1 MWLIWTALLALAVLV
16 VLGYLEKKY
25 KRCGVYTQPGI
36 CYSLKRLLAR
46 AHFQFVRLRRSPRVN
61 NYNLYADD
69 YVKQSFVPSPED
81 EDAESL
87 RPLAEPE
94 SHDGITFFGSDCE
107 GRQLL
112 IRLVRRTGRETEL
125 LLLLQVNGQL
135 YQLPGMPDTTI
146 YNTGSGWRA
155 GALAIECVL
164 PMRLWRISYRGQLRR
179 CVASQEG
186 PEEAG
191 DAGAT
196 YASPSAGELVP
207 MQFSLLWQP
216 LSAPCD
222 LRECETDLMARAVA
236 CELWTPEF
244 LSLMGSFS
252 LDGYAQ
258 FGCMRGQLT
267 VAGAAPEEVFLR
279 GPRQHRWSDGE
290 GPQAAPRHR
299 SLRLQARMA
308 DGSQLLLA
316 ADSWRGGISHLVYGV
331 YMGANLHMSP
341 IKSCNISLPDLAEEG
356 DIPSIFNVIF
366 SDGKKEHAIAC
377 IATGSPIS
385 SFSERPWRWINKL
398 QVADTC
404 LDGVQ
409 GTAILE
415 FGYRYSG
422 PCPLRPEISLP
433 LLVGSELSAVEPRR
447 VVSLS
452 DPACRCEALV
462 GGKACSLALLTELD
476 LAEVVVP
483 RGAVVTA
490 EGYRHQLQ
498 HQPALR
504 RAAERVVRVSAG
516 LEEGDLSQVCDSTVQ
531 EIQNTP
537 VSQQIIDEL
546 EALLEEQFGK
556 TWPEMRFAVR
566 SSALGEDGEE
576 LSSAGQNA
584 TVLGCRGRDQLR
596 AGLAQCWG
604 SLFAPHSVQY
614 RRQHG
619 QHIHPG
625 MAVVVQQMVASE
637 VSGVMF
643 TRDPVTGDPSQ
654 ISITASYGLGESVVS
669 AKVDPDTITVSRS
682 HTDEL
687 AVSGRQLGTKQ
698 VQTVM
703 TAAGG
708 TAEVPIDSS
717 AAAAGCLSDSA
728 ALRLARI
735 GVQLESAFG
744 GPRDVEWAISKDQIF
759 LLQSRPVTSLAGWSE
774 LELTHE
780 HDAALLTDH
789 ECITGANTGEVLPNA
804 ISPLSMDTIARGME
818 IVSDTLRAF
827 LMGVENPCPPYA
839 GQYFPITHFRY
850 MIDVTRTFMS
860 SVQSWE
866 EDDVERASAMT
877 IFGHLVDLKE
887 ARATAI
893 RRYGVLSRYSSIHQQ
908 ISAARLA
915 WGCSGLVKRAQEQFG
930 RFRINTDGQRSR
942 TAQQLFR
949 HICGQLPQLKQITED
964 HMFCTTTGNMLQ
976 IALLVT
982 LSENGQNAWDQ
993 DMFSS
998 FAVLLSSCSGAESA
1012 EVPSSLKRLSRL
1024 IAATGD
1030 ADEFVSASPEEALVW
1045 LKTKH
1050 TVVAVTFKD
1059 FLATHGHRAVAE
1071 MDMLSTPWELDPRP
1085 LVATLQ
1091 TMVKNADSLEDS
1103 KAEVDVTQALD
1114 QLKVTVSSRS
1124 RKGLAFLLPYVRQSV
1139 VRRECTKSL
1148 LVRVHHQFRLAFR
1161 RLGQLMVHEGR
1172 LPDAELVHFLTLREL
1187 QNLLDTRSPAI
1198 VIKASRR
1205 RRLLPKLN
1213 QLKFVEVI
1221 RGIPRPLP
1229 VQEPVRSAD
1238 GLVVVRG
1245 TPVCQGRVQG
1255 TARVAR
1261 CIADAA
1267 QIQRDDILIT
1277 HATDIGWSPYFPV
1290 LGGVVTE
1297 LGGLISHGAVV
1308 AREYGLPCVVGAT
1321 GATDAFQS
1329 GDTVILDGALGT
1341 ITRIAS
1347 AKPESED
1354 SGKTKTQADTPRR
1367 EPEKP
1372 TPKPQAETPKPQ
1384 VETPKAQDK
1393 TPKPQAETSKSEAKT
1408 PKSEPKTPKPQ
1419 TETPKSWAETP
1430 KPQPATPKLQAETP
1444 KPEANTSVSEA
1455 KTPKPQ
1461 TEMPKPQAE
1470 TPKPQVQTPKS
1481 QASTP
1486 QLQAGTHK
1494 PHVDTPRPQT
1504 EASRPQTDTPTPQPR
1519 TLKPDVKP
1527 EPQSQTSKPQAGVP
1541 NSQAEATEDMPK
1553 QLRE

>member
-179 CVASQEG
+179 CVTSQEG

-196 YASPSAGELVP
+196 FTSPSAGELVP

-366 SDGKKEHAIAC
+366 SGQSICQDPLSLC
-377 IATGSPIS
+377 
-385 SFSERPWRWINKL
+385 
-398 QVADTC
+398 
-404 LDGVQ
+404 
-409 GTAILE
+409 
-415 FGYRYSG
+415 YSG

-447 VVSLS
+447 VVSLA

-498 HQPALR
+498 HQPVLR

-516 LEEGDLSQVCDSTVQ
+516 LEEGDLNQVCDSTVQ
-531 EIQNTP
+531 EIQSAP
-537 VSQQIIDEL
+537 VSQQIIEEL

-625 MAVVVQQMVASE
+625 MAVVVQQMVASD

-654 ISITASYGLGESVVS
+654 ISITASYGLGEV
-669 AKVDPDTITVSRS
+669 T
-682 HTDEL
+682 
-687 AVSGRQLGTKQ
+687 
-698 VQTVM
+698 
-703 TAAGG
+703 AGG

-717 AAAAGCLSDSA
+717 AAAAGCLSDST

-735 GVQLESAFG
+735 GVQLENAFG

-774 LELTHE
+774 PELTHE

-827 LMGVENPCPPYA
+827 LMGVENPCPPYT

-915 WGCSGLVKRAQEQFG
+915 WGCSGLVKRAQERFG
-930 RFRINTDGQRSR
+930 RFRIDTEGQRSR

-964 HMFCTTTGNMLQ
+964 HVFCTTTGNMLQ

-1045 LKTKH
+1045 LKTRH

-1059 FLATHGHRAVAE
+1059 FLATHGHRAVTE

-1213 QLKFVEVI
+1213 QLKFAEVI

-1341 ITRIAS
+1341 VTRIAS

-1354 SGKTKTQADTPRR
+1354 SEKTKTQTGTPRH

-1372 TPKPQAETPKPQ
+1372 TPKAQAETPKPQ

-1408 PKSEPKTPKPQ
+1408 PESEPKTPKPQ
-1419 TETPKSWAETP
+1419 TETPKSQAETP
-1430 KPQPATPKLQAETP
+1430 KPQPATPKPQAETP
-1444 KPEANTSVSEA
+1444 KPEANTPVSEA
-1455 KTPKPQ
+1455 KTSKPQ
-1461 TEMPKPQAE
+1461 TETPKPQAE
-1470 TPKPQVQTPKS
+1470 TPKPQVQMPKS
-1481 QASTP
+1481 QATTP

-1504 EASRPQTDTPTPQPR
+1504 ETSRPQAYTPKPQPR
-1519 TLKPDVKP
+1519 TLKPDAKP
-1527 EPQSQTSKPQAGVP
+1527 DLQS
-1541 NSQAEATEDMPK
+1541 
-1553 QLRE
+1553 